1 MSKFLIVVDMQ
12 KDFVDGA
19 LGTEEARAIV
29 PEVVKKV
36 REFDG
41 KVIFTKDTHKE
52 NYSRTQEGK
61 KLPVA
66 HCIRGTEGHELIDEL
81 KPYAQKAYAVFEK
94 DTFGSRKL
102 AKFLRALNKKKKIE
116 SIELIGLCTDIC
128 VVSNALMIK
137 GFLPEVPLTVD
148 GKCCAGVTTAAH
160 QAALNVMKSC
170 QVEVTE

>member
-41 KVIFTKDTHKE
+41 KVIFTKDSHKE

-61 KLPVA
+61 KLPVP
-66 HCIRGTEGHELIDEL
+66 HCMEGSEGWELIEPLDKL
-81 KPYAQKAYAVFEK
+81 QKQAGAVIYDKP
-94 DTFGSRKL
+94 TFGSVAL
-102 AKFLRALNKKKKIE
+102 ADDLKKEYDKGVIKE
-116 SIELIGLCTDIC
+116 VELIGVCTDIC
-128 VVSNALMIK
+128 VVSNALLIK
-137 GFLPEVPLTVD
+137 ANMPELTVKLD
-148 GKCCAGVTTAAH
+148 ASCCAGVTVEKH
-160 QAALNVMKSC
+160 EAALETMRSC
-170 QVEVTE
+170 QVEVQ